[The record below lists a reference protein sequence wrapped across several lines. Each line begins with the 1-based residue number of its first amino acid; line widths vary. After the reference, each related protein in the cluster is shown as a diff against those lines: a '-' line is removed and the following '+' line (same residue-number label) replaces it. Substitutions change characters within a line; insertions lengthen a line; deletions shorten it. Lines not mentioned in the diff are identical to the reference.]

1 MSQGFTT
8 PLPIPLPVN
17 QGGTG
22 VVTSTGTGNT
32 VLSNSPTLSSPLINQ
47 INDTNNNQILNLTPV
62 ASAVNYLTFGNA
74 IAAGAPYVQAQGSDS
89 NININMFTKG
99 TGNFNLVS
107 SNLTTPLVLYSGTS
121 SQHITNF
128 AFANT
133 SATRTLTFPDA
144 TGTVALTTDIPTA
157 ATQSDQETATSTTT
171 YVSPGRQQ
179 YHPSAAKMWC
189 YATYSG
195 STPVNNASYN
205 QSSITDTNTGLMTHN
220 FTVSFSSANYVPL
233 VTRPDPSNLAYTP
246 SASNLATGSVQSYT
260 VQDNGT
266 PGDLGRVICCF
277 GDQ

>member
-32 VLSNSPTLSSPLINQ
+32 VLSNSPTLVTPNIGNTTLA
-47 INDTNNNQILNLTPV
+47 TNAT
-62 ASAVNYLTFGNA
+62 
-74 IAAGAPYVQAQGSDS
+74 
-89 NININMFTKG
+89 
-99 TGNFNLVS
+99 VS
-107 SNLTTPLVLYSGTS
+107 
-121 SQHITNF
+121 
-128 AFANT
+128 
-133 SATRTLTFPDA
+133 RTVTFPDA
-144 TGTVALTTDIPTA
+144 TGTVALTTGIPTA

-171 YVSPGRQQ
+171 YVSPGTQQ

-205 QSSITDTNTGLMTHN
+205 QSSITDSNTGLMTHN
-220 FTVSFSSANYVPL
+220 FTVAFSSTSYVPL

-246 SASNLATGSVQSYT
+246 SALSLAAGSVQSYT